1 MANCRKGMVKMSEV
15 KMTREEIYSKLSE
28 KIQEELDRIRNDY
41 EFGVIEKAEFD
52 EMTDEV
58 EQTYID
64 CLESMALASDDEV
77 KEKMAFILDFK
88 TNTRKIKGL

>member
-1 MANCRKGMVKMSEV
+1 MANCRKGEITMSEV

-41 EFGVIEKAEFD
+41 EFGVIEKAEF
-52 EMTDEV
+52 EE
-58 EQTYID
+58 
-64 CLESMALASDDEV
+64 LSDEV

-88 TNTRKIKGL
+88 PNRKR